1 MIKNMRQAECVV
13 NYNIAVAIGKGTV
26 LANDRTLLREN
37 GGSLNLDLS
46 WCQSVFWR
54 IGFTNGE
61 QLQQNSLCLP
71 VFLKR

>member
-1 MIKNMRQAECVV
+1 MELPRKVRGAKTLLPSELDDKVLQMIKNMRQAECVV

-46 WCQSVFWR
+46 WCQSVF
-54 IGFTNGE
+54 
-61 QLQQNSLCLP
+61 
-71 VFLKR
+71 